1 MPKVLP
7 KLTADTKSV
16 SDLVG
21 LVTSGRIR
29 VPVYQ
34 RILQWEASDVLSLFD
49 SIYRGFPVG
58 SLLLHHRVAA
68 PATTLEFGPLTIHAP
83 EASSAYDVV
92 DGQQRLV
99 TLAVSLARAEPI
111 PTRPAPGDPYIVY
124 FDPREETFQ
133 APPKQGDVPT
143 WWVPLPAL
151 LDGAQLSEWV
161 HSWAHGADKALRS
174 TVFAAGTRIREYKIP
189 LYSVDVAEADA
200 DVLREIFNRVN
211 ASGKP
216 LQWGVIHDA
225 LYGARREG
233 PTPSTIVELS
243 DALAE
248 LGVGRMDRADILRCL
263 VAFEGRDVTR
273 SYKEHERESPRFLD
287 GTAARALPTLRRVL
301 DFLRANAEIVHLRLL
316 PWGTPLSVLTRF
328 FRLHPEPRARSLELL
343 TWWLWR
349 GLLGISRIDHRTLQ
363 RQGISQI
370 VADDEEKSVQ
380 ALLALVPRIDPEEF
394 HIPEHFDAR
403 AAASRLCLLGLASLH
418 PRDLDNGRPI
428 DVASAVET
436 SDLAAFR
443 PIISSQGSR
452 TSSPANRIFLPGDR
466 PAGILLVE
474 HATGVLRGDGTI
486 LRSHAIS
493 ANALTA
499 LQEGNF
505 DIFLGE
511 REQTLEA
518 ATQALARRLTGW
530 DRPDRPS
537 IDYLLRSASP

>member
-7 KLTADTKSV
+7 KLTADTRSV

-21 LVTSGRIR
+21 LVTSGRVR

-34 RILQWEASDVLSLFD
+34 RSLQWDASDVIALFD

-58 SLLLHHRVAA
+58 SLLLHHRSAA

-92 DGQQRLV
+92 DGQQRLIS
-99 TLAVSLARAEPI
+99 LAVSLARPEPI
-111 PTRPAPGDPYIVY
+111 PTRPASDDPFVVY
-124 FDPREETFQ
+124 FDAQEETFQ
-133 APPKQGDVPT
+133 PPPKQGELPT
-143 WWVPLPAL
+143 HWVPLPAL

-161 HSWAHGADKALRS
+161 HGWAHNGNKALRS
-174 TVFAAGTRIREYKIP
+174 RVFAAGTRIREYKIP
-189 LYSVDVAEADA
+189 LYSVDVDDADS
-200 DVLREIFNRVN
+200 DVLREIFNRIN

-216 LQWGVIHDA
+216 LPWTVIHDA
-225 LYGARREG
+225 LYGARSDK
-233 PTPSTIVELS
+233 PTPSSLVELS

-248 LGVGRMDRADILRCL
+248 LGLGRMDRADILRCL
-263 VAFEGRDVTR
+263 IAFEGRDVTR
-273 SYKEHERESPRFLD
+273 SYKEHERDTPRFLD
-287 GTAARALPTLRRVL
+287 GATARALPTLRRVL
-301 DFLRANAEIVHLRLL
+301 DFLRAHAEIVHLRLL

-343 TWWLWR
+343 TGWLWR
-349 GLLGISRIDHRTLQ
+349 GLLAIGHVDHRTLQ

-370 VADDEEKSVQ
+370 VADDEERSVQ
-380 ALLALVPRIDPEEF
+380 ALLALVPRTDPAEF
-394 HIPEHFDAR
+394 HLPAGFDAR

-418 PRDLDNGRPI
+418 PRDLDSGRPI
-428 DVASAVET
+428 DVAKLVET

-443 PIISSQGSR
+443 PILANQS
-452 TSSPANRIFLPGDR
+452 SSPANRIFLPGEGPAR
-466 PAGILLVE
+466 PFLVQ
-474 HATGVLRGDGTI
+474 HFLLRGDDNTI

-493 ANALTA
+493 ATARSALCNDEFA
-499 LQEGNF
+499 V
-505 DIFLGE
+505 FLGE

-518 ATQALARRLTGW
+518 ATRALARRLTGW

-537 IDYLLRSASP
+537 IDYLLRSPSP